1 MLLDSAIPPLM
12 ALPTIRTTYLV
23 DLATPT
29 PRKWTNYPG
38 GITLAK
44 LLGTLTLT
52 AAGSGF
58 TAPPLVSFSGGGG
71 QDAQAIAKVA
81 GGVVTALIITSRGW
95 GYTSAPAVAI
105 TGGGGT
111 GATATSTLGV
121 TYPYADLQIA
131 AIAESGDGTSVV
143 EAMVSITNT
152 DNAKTDL
159 VSDGQNANSQVS
171 IQKVWRD
178 SSDGVAAS
186 QIWLEGSTGQP
197 RFKGEAVTIACHA
210 YLGRRGASPRTQWKD
225 VMLHHQVPAP
235 GTTISFIT
243 ITQGGG

>member
-1 MLLDSAIPPLM
+1 MLIDSAITTLM

-23 DLATPT
+23 DLATPA
-29 PRKWTNYPG
+29 PRRWTNYPG

-71 QDAQAIAKVA
+71 QDAQAVA
-81 GGVVTALIITSRGW
+81 VVSGGAVTGLIITSRGW
-95 GYTSAPAVAI
+95 GYTSAPTVAI

-111 GATATSTLGV
+111 GATASSTLGV
-121 TYPYADLQIA
+121 TYPYADLQLA
-131 AIAESGDGTSVV
+131 AIAESGDGTSIV
-143 EAMVSITNT
+143 EAELTITNT

-159 VSDGQNANSQVS
+159 VTNGANANSQVS

-178 SSDGVAAS
+178 STDGVAAT
-186 QIWLEGSTGQP
+186 QIWLEGHTGQP
-197 RFKGEAVTIACHA
+197 RFRGEAVTIACHA

-225 VMLHHQVPAP
+225 VMKHHQTPAV

-243 ITQGGG
+243 SGGG